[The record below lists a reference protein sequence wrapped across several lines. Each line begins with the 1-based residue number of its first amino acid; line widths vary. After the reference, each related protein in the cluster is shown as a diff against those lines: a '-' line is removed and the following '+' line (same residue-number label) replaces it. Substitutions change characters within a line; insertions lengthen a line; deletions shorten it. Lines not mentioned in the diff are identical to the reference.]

1 MACGS
6 VRHIQPHGE
15 LKLPKLTSSE
25 WSEMHFQCLLS
36 KLLSPEN
43 WRTRARN
50 HMHIREPSFLCER
63 VYLLC
68 FHAFTNH
75 HTCKHPSSA
84 LCFRIEAR
92 INQQCRSSEIVL
104 LFYIR
109 LFWINGWK
117 KITLE
122 NSPFPWYFSFQYF
135 KWMAFG
141 EHILQSD
148 KYSGIFRRHKEK
160 CTSSTHKGKI
170 KWPFLDLTL
179 VTILKTDLKLV
190 YLQGAKTTQK
200 ENR

>member
-6 VRHIQPHGE
+6 VRRIQPHGE
-15 LKLPKLTSSE
+15 LKLPKLTHIIGVVWDALSVSSVQTAE
-25 WSEMHFQCLLS
+25 PWKLEDQSQKSYAHQRTIFPLWKSIFTLFSCLH
-36 KLLSPEN
+36 KSPY
-43 WRTRARN
+43 
-50 HMHIREPSFLCER
+50 F
-63 VYLLC
+63 
-68 FHAFTNH
+68 
-75 HTCKHPSSA
+75 PSSA
-84 LCFRIEAR
+84 LSFRIEAR

-117 KITLE
+117 KMTLE

-135 KWMAFG
+135 KWMVFG
-141 EHILQSD
+141 RHILQSD

-170 KWPFLDLTL
+170 QWPFLDLTL